1 MCAQVVLDT
10 IAVLL
15 ASLIM
20 LEVLNKRQT
29 YRREFYDPAT
39 CGDARALL
47 ERLQQSRP
55 DFDDFWRR
63 CDANWLHS
71 YHCFLWSVPLF
82 LVTTT
87 LYAWIQFRDNGVA
100 IGISTALCAVAM
112 VCVFFSVQQW
122 KLSGAQ
128 AAGTVAVALEAQPH
142 ERSADGITLEERM
155 PHGDKESA

>member
-1 MCAQVVLDT
+1 MLDT

-29 YRREFYDPAT
+29 YRREFCDPAA

-47 ERLQQSRP
+47 ERLQHSRP

-71 YHCFLWSVPLF
+71 YNCFLWSVPLF

-100 IGISTALCAVAM
+100 IGLSTALCAVAM

-122 KLSGAQ
+122 KLSGAE
-128 AAGTVAVALEAQPH
+128 ATVAAALALEAQPH
-142 ERSADGITLEERM
+142 ERRADDIALEQKR
-155 PHGDKESA
+155 PHRDDAST